1 MVERLEKELWRRQQP
16 SWVLKE
22 TSQDVKAGE
31 DIVFEKAVKCER
43 VWYILE
49 TSHNILCLKY
59 K

>member
-16 SWVLKE
+16 SYVLKE

-43 VWYILE
+43 V
-49 TSHNILCLKY
+49 
-59 K
+59 